1 MTALDDIAA
10 ERRHGPRL
18 GRSVRQRSGARSMT
32 QASRT
37 LTAATLVRLGA
48 CPEQVALFRATFGD
62 SVEVT
67 PALTAEHVDAY
78 KWSWAA
84 DHLLSHAARD
94 AYRAAMLSASDAYYA
109 AVASASDAF
118 DAAVASARDA
128 YRAAM
133 ARAWAEA
140 YVNDPEPVV

>member
-1 MTALDDIAA
+1 
-10 ERRHGPRL
+10 
-18 GRSVRQRSGARSMT
+18 MT

>member
-1 MTALDDIAA
+1 
-10 ERRHGPRL
+10 
-18 GRSVRQRSGARSMT
+18 MT

-118 DAAVASARDA
+118 DAAVACASAARRMCGIMRRPPA
-128 YRAAM
+128 GHSRGRGCRPAGARTGRAP
-133 ARAWAEA
+133 R
-140 YVNDPEPVV
+140 